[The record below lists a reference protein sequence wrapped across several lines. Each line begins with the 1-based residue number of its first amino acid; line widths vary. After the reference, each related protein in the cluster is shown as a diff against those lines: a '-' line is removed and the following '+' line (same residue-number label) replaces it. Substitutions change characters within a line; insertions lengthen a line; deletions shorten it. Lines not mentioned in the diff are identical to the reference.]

1 MEVYNGRHI
10 FYSMGNFCFGGN
22 VKVRALESCALRLTL
37 TLMTTAP
44 TWASSVYAAN
54 VSGDPEVNDFQ
65 PRLVT
70 GEAAEAVWARID
82 AASEGQEGPV
92 AQGDGWRDYAYL
104 PPLPPRNQPR
114 PRILIPPPTQE
125 AAAPTGE

>member
-1 MEVYNGRHI
+1 MACRQALSFDRRKITTNE
-10 FYSMGNFCFGGN
+10 
-22 VKVRALESCALRLTL
+22 KVRALERCALRLTL
-37 TLMTTAP
+37 TFDDDGTYLGQQLR
-44 TWASSVYAAN
+44 VYAAN

-104 PPLPPRNQPR
+104 PKYMYFLLTFG
-114 PRILIPPPTQE
+114 IFFKCIFE
-125 AAAPTGE
+125 

>member
-1 MEVYNGRHI
+1 
-10 FYSMGNFCFGGN
+10 
-22 VKVRALESCALRLTL
+22 
-37 TLMTTAP
+37 MTTAP
-44 TWASSVYAAN
+44 TLGQQLRVYAAN

-92 AQGDGWRDYAYL
+92 AQGDGWRRL
-104 PPLPPRNQPR
+104 RLPPRS
-114 PRILIPPPTQE
+114 PPPE
-125 AAAPTGE
+125 AATDPAS